1 MEMKWMKSNIDNYK
15 CSMLIFVVHQL
26 FDKNTKKKS
35 FCVFVNFVVE
45 LSYELQELSSVTQAP

>member
-26 FDKNTKKKS
+26 FDKNTKKKVS
-35 FCVFVNFVVE
+35 VFLWTL
-45 LSYELQELSSVTQAP
+45 LSNWVMNCKSCQVSHKPL